1 VTGPGDAEGA
11 SGLPRTGA
19 KAQQRH
25 KLQARPQ
32 DESADSSTGSWPR
45 PGLSP
50 LRPPDDGYPEPAD
63 YDQPQYDQ
71 AQYDKPQYDA
81 PGYEQQQYDAPR
93 YEQAQ
98 YDSYPA
104 PEYEPRPYE
113 QTGSFPRPGYE
124 RPQYGQDQYGQD
136 QYEQNPYDQNQHD
149 YDQNQYDQ
157 NPYEQTPGEQRQP
170 NRTPNRR
177 PERPMEPPDRPG
189 PRQAGREPYQPEQ
202 FDTEH
207 YDEED
212 LPRVRTGRRASPV
225 RPYVRTG
232 GRTRSNRE
240 LALETLV
247 SVSRGR
253 PRSAR
258 PPNREYRRVVDL
270 CDVPRSIAEVAALT
284 SVPVGVARVLVG
296 DLAAQG
302 LLTVHQTRGPS
313 GVATDM
319 ALMQRVLAGLR
330 KL

>member
-1 VTGPGDAEGA
+1 VTGPGDTEGA
-11 SGLPRTGA
+11 PGLPRTGA
-19 KAQQRH
+19 GARQRRD
-25 KLQARPQ
+25 LQARPE
-32 DESADSSTGSWPR
+32 DEGADSSSGSWPR
-45 PGLSP
+45 PGVSP
-50 LRPPDDGYPEPAD
+50 LRPPEDSFPEPAD
-63 YDQPQYDQ
+63 YDPPQYDQ
-71 AQYDKPQYDA
+71 QY
-81 PGYEQQQYDAPR
+81 GSYEQQQ
-93 YEQAQ
+93 
-98 YDSYPA
+98 
-104 PEYEPRPYE
+104 PYE
-113 QTGSFPRPGYE
+113 QQPSY
-124 RPQYGQDQYGQD
+124 DQQ
-136 QYEQNPYDQNQHD
+136 QYE
-149 YDQNQYDQ
+149 
-157 NPYEQTPGEQRQP
+157 PYEQPYERTGTYQRPNAPGG
-170 NRTPNRR
+170 
-177 PERPMEPPDRPG
+177 PPQQGAQNG
-189 PRQAGREPYQPEQ
+189 PPAAAPYQPEQ

-212 LPRVRTGRRASPV
+212 LPRVRSGRRASPV

-247 SVSRGR
+247 SVSQTR

-270 CDVPRSIAEVAALT
+270 CGVPRSIAEVAALT

-313 GVATDM
+313 GAATDM